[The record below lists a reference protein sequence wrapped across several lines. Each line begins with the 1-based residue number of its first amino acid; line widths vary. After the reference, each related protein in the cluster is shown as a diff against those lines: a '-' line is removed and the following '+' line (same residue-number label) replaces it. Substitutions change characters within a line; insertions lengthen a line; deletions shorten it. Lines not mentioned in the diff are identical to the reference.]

1 MVSRHIGVHI
11 EGGGDVAARE
21 RFGRFTDGDVDGPSC
36 WVTERG
42 REVPDR
48 LIELLRSC
56 GNGVRHSENYSFGS
70 VLNTTVIGENMAD
83 KANLDEAISAV
94 VDPLLERPLGDLNMV
109 AAVDRRRLGSDRVK
123 LLLPVPN
130 YPVIEELEQ
139 RLRTVLESQDS
150 SAELTFDVMDDEQR
164 HEMMETLR
172 SRGSAG
178 LGETGSR
185 TRTIAIASG
194 KGGVGKSS
202 VTSNLAI
209 ALRRMGHSVGV
220 IDADIW
226 GFSLPRMFGANHP
239 PVVIDESIIP
249 PVAHGV
255 KVMSMD
261 YFVGEDKAIVW
272 RGPMLHKAIEQFLK
286 DVFWDDPDFV
296 LVDMPPGTGDV
307 SISLSQFLPRA
318 QVVLVTTP
326 QPTAQRVARR
336 AALMAREVDQEV
348 IGVVE
353 NMSWFTGDDG
363 KRYEIFGA
371 GGGADLAQ
379 DLGIDLLAQVPL
391 LPEMREGA
399 DKGRPVSQ
407 AAPGSEAEAAFEALA
422 SAVIE
427 KKPRIRTHPDLVIR

>member
-1 MVSRHIGVHI
+1 
-11 EGGGDVAARE
+11 
-21 RFGRFTDGDVDGPSC
+21 
-36 WVTERG
+36 
-42 REVPDR
+42 
-48 LIELLRSC
+48 
-56 GNGVRHSENYSFGS
+56 
-70 VLNTTVIGENMAD
+70 MAD
-83 KANLDEAISAV
+83 KANLTDVISTV
-94 VDPLLERPLGDLNMV
+94 VDPLLERALGELNMV
-109 AAVDRRRLGSDRVK
+109 GSVDRRRLGADRVT

-130 YPVIEELEQ
+130 YPVTAELERRLTAALEAAGLSAEIDFEIMDDTQ
-139 RLRTVLESQDS
+139 RAEMMNALRAQS
-150 SAELTFDVMDDEQR
+150 SA
-164 HEMMETLR
+164 
-172 SRGSAG
+172 GI
-178 LGETGSR
+178 GETGSR
-185 TRTIAIASG
+185 TRTVAISSG

-209 ALRRMGHSVGV
+209 ALRSLGHTVGV

-226 GFSLPRMFGANHP
+226 GFSLPRMFGADHP

-261 YFVGEDKAIVW
+261 FFVGEDKAVVW

-286 DVFWDDPDFV
+286 DVFWDDPDFI

-318 QVVLVTTP
+318 QVVVVTTP

-363 KRYEIFGA
+363 TRYEIFGS
-371 GGGADLAQ
+371 GGGEALADE
-379 DLGIDLLAQVPL
+379 LGVDLLARVPL
-391 LPEMREGA
+391 LPAMREGA
-399 DKGRPVSQ
+399 DVGEPVSV
-407 AAPGSEAEAAFEALA
+407 AAPGSESERAFMQLAEAVVAR
-422 SAVIE
+422 
-427 KKPRIRTHPDLVIR
+427 KPRIRTHPDLVIR